1 MIINLK
7 HSASI
12 EQFLA
17 HEMSHFE
24 REAFQKELRSNQG
37 LADEFSLSQTIDKA
51 LSFDDIIDL
60 RKKLI
65 SSIEAGKSV
74 QETPKVVT
82 MKPRR
87 WWYAAASVIVL
98 MGLAATL
105 YFQTGRSVSNDDLF
119 VQYYSSDNVLDQTR
133 GDENIVEA
141 IIKYQQ
147 KDFQSASKLFKR
159 IIEKDNTNMAVWFY
173 YGISNIE
180 TNNVNNSIQ
189 AFNTIINQKDN
200 LYIEH
205 AEWYLGLCYLKS
217 NLKDKAI
224 DQFVSVASN
233 PDNIHQQEARDILE
247 RLQLK

>member
-1 MIINLK
+1 
-7 HSASI
+7 
-12 EQFLA
+12 
-17 HEMSHFE
+17 
-24 REAFQKELRSNQG
+24 
-37 LADEFSLSQTIDKA
+37 
-51 LSFDDIIDL
+51 
-60 RKKLI
+60 
-65 SSIEAGKSV
+65 
-74 QETPKVVT
+74 
-82 MKPRR
+82 
-87 WWYAAASVIVL
+87 